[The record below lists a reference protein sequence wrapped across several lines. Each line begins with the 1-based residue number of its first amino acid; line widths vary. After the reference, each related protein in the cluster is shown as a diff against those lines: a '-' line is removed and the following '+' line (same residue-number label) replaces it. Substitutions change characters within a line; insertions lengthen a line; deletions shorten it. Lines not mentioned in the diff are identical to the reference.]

1 MADSTGTDTMP
12 TMGAPSEAA
21 IREAMRGVID
31 PELRRDVVELG
42 MLGPIEINGGDVLVE
57 IVLTVPGCPLKQNL
71 EGQVRHHASTV
82 EGVERVSV
90 RFSHMD
96 ESQRAELKTRL
107 SGGERPA
114 AKGL

>member
-1 MADSTGTDTMP
+1 MP
-12 TMGAPSEAA
+12 GVSEPSDAA

-42 MLGPIEINGGDVLVE
+42 MLGEIAINGSDVVIE

-82 EGVERVSV
+82 PGIGRVDV
-90 RFSHMD
+90 RFSHMS
-96 ESQRAELKTRL
+96 EQQRAD
-107 SGGERPA
+107 A
-114 AKGL
+114 ARRS